1 MLSDLPVQS
10 ASPSVTYRQLVVRLA
25 NIHIYY
31 GDNLAVMRIPSWNGF
46 LRWFLPMDIR
56 DDLRNLFEEA
66 YEQHPY
72 AQQQYESMGVST
84 IKEDAKKRSTAA
96 YNYRPS
102 NPVTQAKSLVAGLN
116 EFFTTVL
123 LVIAV
128 VGSLFG
134 FTFASYAA
142 RMGLRLLQSVES
154 ILISVALGGPSLVG
168 VFALAFLLW
177 LKVLSASP
185 TIVEIFNQELV
196 IGPQEIVRTDDK
208 DELVGIIV
216 WNDSLVGPGALKLVN
231 TFSIFWI
238 LSAIPGWDPYGF
250 ILRTVEDNMDVFVD
264 VDGYPEATRVLF
276 KRMRPSID

>member
-1 MLSDLPVQS
+1 
-10 ASPSVTYRQLVVRLA
+10 
-25 NIHIYY
+25 
-31 GDNLAVMRIPSWNGF
+31 MRIPSWNGF
-46 LRWFLPMDIR
+46 LRWFLPIDVFKDIR

-72 AQQQYESMGVST
+72 AQQQYESMAVSK
-84 IKEDAKKRSTAA
+84 IKKDAKKRAMVA
-96 YNYRPS
+96 HRYRPS
-102 NPVTQAKSLVAGLN
+102 NPVTQAKSLVSGLN

-134 FTFASYAA
+134 FTFASYTA
-142 RMGLRLLQSVES
+142 RVGLGLLQSVES
-154 ILISVALGGPSLVG
+154 ILISVTLGGPSLVG

-185 TIVEIFNQELV
+185 TIVGIFNQELV

-238 LSAIPGWDPYGF
+238 LSAIPGWGPYGF
-250 ILRTVEDNMDVFVD
+250 ILRTVEDHMDVFVE
-264 VDGYPEATRVLF
+264 VDGYREAARVLF
-276 KRMRPSID
+276 KRIRPSVD